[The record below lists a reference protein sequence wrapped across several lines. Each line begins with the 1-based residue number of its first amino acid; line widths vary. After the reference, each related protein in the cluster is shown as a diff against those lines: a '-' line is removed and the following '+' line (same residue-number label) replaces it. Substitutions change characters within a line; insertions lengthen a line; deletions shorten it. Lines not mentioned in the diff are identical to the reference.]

1 MHIGVHLPEDLPC
14 SSSGQ
19 QTKTQVMCSN
29 QAIVSVVTTTNS
41 SLYKASELPSHC
53 VEEHIRLLAPHPCTC
68 LSIMVELQVLEPSWR
83 EACCL
88 RTWIS
93 AEAHPHEAFVFT
105 AKSFH
110 LRTRSDPRTDHQLRS
125 QCGKWSSIGPTTK
138 HPYTLLDTFII
149 FWGMEKNGPFLMSP
163 PRPAKHLEAILTPDK

>member
-41 SLYKASELPSHC
+41 SLFIKHQNC
-53 VEEHIRLLAPHPCTC
+53 W
-68 LSIMVELQVLEPSWR
+68 VELCWR
-83 EACCL
+83 AHSSSSSSPMYLSVHHGGTASTRAQLKRGLLFEDL
-88 RTWIS
+88 WIS
-93 AEAHPHEAFVFT
+93 ADAHPHEAFVFT
-105 AKSFH
+105 AKS
-110 LRTRSDPRTDHQLRS
+110 DPRTKNQLRS

-138 HPYTLLDTFII
+138 HTYRTPFRTHSSFSGG
-149 FWGMEKNGPFLMSP
+149 WKKNGPFLMSQ
-163 PRPAKHLEAILTPDK
+163 PRPAKHLETILTPDN